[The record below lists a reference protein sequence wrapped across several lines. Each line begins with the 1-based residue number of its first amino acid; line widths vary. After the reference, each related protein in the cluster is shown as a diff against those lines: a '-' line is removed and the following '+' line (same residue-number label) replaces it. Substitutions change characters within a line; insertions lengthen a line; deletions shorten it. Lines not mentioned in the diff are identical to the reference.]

1 MGMICTQYVNAT
13 NHQILTSSVQKKLLL
28 SFAQHQKQQHEM
40 LIILEQK
47 YFMLN
52 IFECHS

>member
-40 LIILEQK
+40 LIILEKK